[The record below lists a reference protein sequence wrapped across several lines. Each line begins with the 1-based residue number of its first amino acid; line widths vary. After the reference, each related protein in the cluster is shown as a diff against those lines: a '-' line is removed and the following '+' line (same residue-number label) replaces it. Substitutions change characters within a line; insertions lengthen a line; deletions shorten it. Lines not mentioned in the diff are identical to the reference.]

1 LTFGAGDLV
10 AFRQFA
16 RLSMLGGGLVATRDV
31 FSEEELAQ
39 LRGFPE
45 ISRAEL
51 IRHFTLT
58 GADEVFLR
66 KFRTRRNVLGAAVQ
80 LCTLPW
86 LGFVPDDAPS
96 APAAAVGRLSQ
107 RLNIPMGELRGYG
120 EREQTRTDHL
130 RQIVAYCG
138 WRTVDSLEWKEL
150 EEFLFARAMEH
161 DSPKL
166 LFRLACEYL
175 VSSRVV
181 RPGVVLILERVATAR
196 ARAREETWAR
206 VAHLFS
212 ARRRVEL
219 DNLLVVEPLL
229 GRTPLAWLGVGPTS
243 SSPAAVKAELEKLAY
258 LRRLDAHT
266 LDLSMLP
273 AERRRFLASVGRRL
287 TAQAMARREPERRFP
302 ILLTLLAQS
311 AVDVLDETLLLFD
324 QAISGRES
332 AAKAKLTEALAA
344 RARGGEDRQALLD
357 EILTIVLD
365 PVVTDEQVGRLL
377 RGQVGMD
384 RLRAAW
390 AARQERLP
398 RDHGHLA
405 MMDASMAYLRQFAPA
420 VLAAVRFVGGPGT
433 EQLLQAVAMLT
444 ELYATG
450 ARKVPAGAPSGFVP
464 TKWAGY
470 LAAAAEAGDT
480 TAYRHYWELCVLVG
494 LRDGLR
500 CGDVFVPGSRRYAD
514 PASFLLTGEAWA
526 AQRLE
531 FCHLVGKPAEAADAL
546 AQADDELHTALTDL
560 EGLLAKGADGQVRL
574 TDAGEL
580 IIPPLTAEDIP
591 TEAEALRGELA
602 AMLPRVPLASVLVE
616 VDARTGFTDNLV
628 HAGGKVARPA
638 ELKRNLMYVIIA
650 EATNMGLGAMAE
662 SCGVP
667 YDVLAWTAEW
677 YFRPETLEAANAAV
691 VNYHHRLPLTQ
702 AFGAG
707 TLSSSDGQRFPVKG
721 KSITARHLS
730 RYFARG
736 QGISTYTH
744 VSDQHSTFDTKVI
757 VATAPESHYVLDGI
771 LGNETDLPV
780 AEHATDTHGATM
792 ANFALFDLVGKQL
805 SPRIRDLGKI
815 TLYRTGAKAGFIA
828 RYPRCGSLLTRRL
841 NTDLITSMWD
851 DLLRV
856 AASVKGGHATAALV
870 VGKLCSSKRQQ
881 NALTSAIKEYGA
893 LRRTVYAA
901 RYLADETYRRR
912 IARQLNKGENL
923 HALRRSLAYAGEGAV
938 RRRHHEQQ
946 TEQMWCLTLATNA
959 VVCWSTE
966 YHGLG
971 VVALRRDGRYIDDEV
986 LAHIWPTHHENVH
999 FYGTHSVDIDSELA
1013 KLDADGYRPLRL
1025 VAAPPLE

>member
-1 LTFGAGDLV
+1 
-10 AFRQFA
+10 
-16 RLSMLGGGLVATRDV
+16 MATRDV
-31 FSEEELAQ
+31 FSEEELAR

-45 ISRAEL
+45 LGRAEL

-58 GADEVFLR
+58 GADEAFLR
-66 KFRTRRNVLGAAVQ
+66 KFRTGRNVLGVAVQ

-86 LGFVPDDAPS
+86 LGFVPDEVSA

-107 RLNIPMGELRGYG
+107 RLGVAMGELRGYG

-130 RQIVAYCG
+130 REVVGYAG
-138 WRTVDSLEWKEL
+138 WRPVDTGEWKDL
-150 EEFLFARAMEH
+150 DEFLFARAMEH

-166 LFRLACEYL
+166 LFGLACGYL
-175 VSSRVV
+175 ISSRVV
-181 RPGVVLILERVATAR
+181 RPGVVHLLEHVATAR
-196 ARAREETWAR
+196 ARAREETWTR
-206 VAHLFS
+206 VAHLLTD
-212 ARRRVEL
+212 RRRDEL
-219 DNLLVVEPLL
+219 DLLLVSDAYL
-229 GRTPLAWLGVGPTS
+229 GRTPLAWLGIGPTS
-243 SSPAAVKAELEKLAY
+243 SSPAAVKAELEKLTY

-266 LDLSMLP
+266 LDLSALP
-273 AERRRFLASVGRRL
+273 EQRRRFLAGVGRRL
-287 TAQAMARREPERRFP
+287 TAQALQRREPERRYP

-311 AVDVLDETLLLFD
+311 AVDVLDEVLLLFD
-324 QAISGRES
+324 QAVSGRES
-332 AAKAKLTEALAA
+332 AAKQKVTEALAE
-344 RARGGEDRQALLD
+344 RAKGGENRQALLD

-365 PVVTDEQVGRLL
+365 PAIGDEQIGPLL
-377 RGQVGMD
+377 RGRIGMD
-384 RLRAAW
+384 RMRAAW
-390 AARQERLP
+390 AEKRERLP

-405 MMDASMAYLRQFAPA
+405 MMDASMTYLRQFAPA
-420 VLAAVRFVGGPGT
+420 VLRAVSFAGGPGT
-433 EQLLQAVAMLT
+433 DELLAAVSILA

-450 ARKVPAGAPSGFVP
+450 ARKVPAGAPVGFVP
-464 TKWAGY
+464 TRWAGY
-470 LAAAAEAGDT
+470 LAAAAEAGDIT
-480 TAYRHYWELCVLVG
+480 SYRRYWEIAVLVG

-500 CGDVFVPGSRRYAD
+500 SGDVFVPGSRRYAD
-514 PASFLLTGEAWA
+514 PASFLLTAEAWA
-526 AQRLE
+526 PAKLE

-546 AQADDELHTALTDL
+546 AQTDDELHTALSDL
-560 EGLLAKGADGQVRL
+560 ETQLAKGDPGEVRL
-574 TDAGEL
+574 TDDGEL
-580 IIPPLTAEDIP
+580 IIPPLTAEDVP
-591 TEAEALRGELA
+591 GEADALRAELA
-602 AMLPRVPLASVLVE
+602 AMLPRVPIASALVE
-616 VDARTGFTDNLV
+616 VDARTGFTDHLV
-628 HAGGKVARPA
+628 HAGGKVNRPA
-638 ELKRNLMYVIIA
+638 ELKRNLLYVIIA

-702 AFGAG
+702 AFGSG

-721 KSITARHLS
+721 KSLTARHLS

-736 QGISTYTH
+736 QGVSTYTH

-757 VATAPESHYVLDGI
+757 VATAPESHYVLDGL

-780 AEHATDTHGATM
+780 FEHATDTHGATL

-815 TLYRTGAKAGFIA
+815 TLYRTGPRADFLA
-828 RYPRCGSLLTRRL
+828 RYPRAGALLTRRL
-841 NTDLITSMWD
+841 NTDLITGMWD

-856 AASVKGGHATAALV
+856 AASVQGGHATAALV

-923 HALRRSLAYAGEGAV
+923 HALRRSLAYAGEGAL

-959 VVCWSTE
+959 IVCWSTE
-966 YHGLG
+966 YHGLAVG
-971 VVALRRDGRYIDDEV
+971 ALRAGGRQVDDEV

-999 FYGTHSVDIDSELA
+999 FYGTHSVDIDGELA
-1013 KLDADGYRPLRL
+1013 QLDADGYRPLRL
-1025 VAAPPLE
+1025 ADGDPEHAAG